1 MTSFLASV
9 SNLLDQADNFAEKK
23 ASQSEKLNSLLGK
36 TVFPRTQKTE
46 DITTHK
52 NAMSAARS
60 IPTITK
66 SDDDTLDDLVTLEGD
81 EEQEKFSAQDKNIST
96 ISKDYNRIKSSTPSP
111 SKPKQFGDFLAQNT
125 LLQSEI
131 RRLKKAN
138 TGLKEVWTKS
148 REKLQRMKK
157 VLENKESLHQK
168 KIVQLVQQKETEVE
182 SYRNLLAAQE
192 KDAKLALEAK
202 NEHMAEQSAKMDRL
216 NKEEND
222 RGKEKEL
229 RRQEIKRV
237 EDQRDEILKHQ
248 KLLTKTH
255 KAQLEALREQLER
268 RLDLHE
274 QEKRNYDNRATEFAS
289 HTENLED
296 TQVEYT
302 ATLAKREHEFQQK
315 ELENKRLKDENRWIK
330 ADQQAL
336 KTENTSKQT
345 TIELLEEKVRNI
357 QSRLKSVVQNKVA
370 IEHDL
375 EILGEKTKDDIM
387 AFQQQLQMSKTLRLS
402 DSADT
407 QLTDTLKTQL
417 EQRSSELITLRSL
430 YDNIWSEKTE
440 ISVLHEQTKSQVVS
454 LSEQIR
460 KLQKDN
466 ADVEIQSRRSSIRRP
481 RTTPKIFKYIENTY
495 GKGLSDSLQAVDT
508 IGQFI
513 GRNLFASRAV
523 RMGFVIYLACFH
535 LFLFC
540 YLYIH
545 THEGLNDMSSTN
557 GLVSSSAKELP
568 AGSFTSL
575 SDTKDF
581 VESTYEK
588 IGGDLT

>member
-36 TVFPRTQKTE
+36 KVLPRSPKTE
-46 DITTHK
+46 NVTNLK
-52 NAMSAARS
+52 AKSAARS
-60 IPTITK
+60 LQTVTK
-66 SDDDTLDDLVTLEGD
+66 SDDKPLVDSAKLESD
-81 EEQEKFSAQDKNIST
+81 HQQENPHAQVKNT
-96 ISKDYNRIKSSTPSP
+96 AKTSKDYNGFKSTTASP
-111 SKPKQFGDFLAQNT
+111 SESNQFGDFLAQNT
-125 LLQSEI
+125 FLQSEI
-131 RRLKKAN
+131 RRLKDSN
-138 TGLKEVWTKS
+138 SGLKDVWTKS

-157 VLENKESLHQK
+157 VLEDKESLHQK
-168 KIVQLVQQKETEVE
+168 KIEQLVQQMKAEVE
-182 SYRNLLAAQE
+182 TYRNLLAAQE
-192 KDAKLALEAK
+192 KDTQLALEAR
-202 NEHMAEQSAKMDRL
+202 NEQMAEQSAKMDRL
-216 NKEEND
+216 NKEENN
-222 RGKEKEL
+222 REKEKEL

-274 QEKRNYDNRATEFAS
+274 QEKRNYDNRATELSCHA
-289 HTENLED
+289 ENLED

-302 ATLAKREHEFQQK
+302 AALAKREHEFQQK

-357 QSRLKSVVQNKVA
+357 QSRLKDAVQNKVT

-375 EILGEKTKDDIM
+375 EVLDEKTKDDIM
-387 AFQQQLQMSKTLRLS
+387 AFQQQLKTSETLRLS

-407 QLTDTLKTQL
+407 QLTNTLKSQL
-417 EQRSSELITLRSL
+417 EQQSSELISLRSL
-430 YDNIWSEKTE
+430 YDCIWSEKTE
-440 ISVLHEQTKSQVVS
+440 INVLHEQAKSQVVT

-460 KLQKDN
+460 KLQKDTED
-466 ADVEIQSRRSSIRRP
+466 AEIHSRRFGIKRKSS
-481 RTTPKIFKYIENTY
+481 PKVFTYIETKY
-495 GKGLSDSLQAVDT
+495 GKSLSVSLQAVDT
-508 IGQFI
+508 IGQFL

-545 THEGLNDMSSTN
+545 THEGLNDVSSSN
-557 GLVSSSAKELP
+557 GLVSSSVKELP
-568 AGSFTSL
+568 AETFTSL
-575 SDTKDF
+575 SETENFLERSHEEIEKDLP
-581 VESTYEK
+581 S
-588 IGGDLT
+588 

>member
-36 TVFPRTQKTE
+36 KVLPRTP
-46 DITTHK
+46 TTK
-52 NAMSAARS
+52 NVTKNNANSAARS
-60 IPTITK
+60 IQTIAK
-66 SDDDTLDDLVTLEGD
+66 SDDNPSVALVKLESDHQQKNPG
-81 EEQEKFSAQDKNIST
+81 AQIKT
-96 ISKDYNRIKSSTPSP
+96 TSKTSRDYNSIKSSTPTPPESN
-111 SKPKQFGDFLAQNT
+111 QCGDFLGQNT
-125 LLQSEI
+125 FLQSEI
-131 RRLKKAN
+131 RRLKDAN
-138 TGLKEVWTKS
+138 AGLKDVWTKS

-168 KIVQLVQQKETEVE
+168 KIEQLVQQKQAEVE
-182 SYRNLLAAQE
+182 TYRNLLAAQE
-192 KDAKLALEAK
+192 KDTQLALEAK
-202 NEHMAEQSAKMDRL
+202 NEQMAEQSAKMDRL
-216 NKEEND
+216 NKEENN
-222 RGKEKEL
+222 REKEKEL

-237 EDQRDEILKHQ
+237 QDQRDEILKHQ

-289 HTENLED
+289 HAENLED

-302 ATLAKREHEFQQK
+302 AALAKREHEFQQK

-345 TIELLEEKVRNI
+345 TIELLEEKLRNI
-357 QSRLKSVVQNKVA
+357 QSRLKVAVQNKVA

-375 EILGEKTKDDIM
+375 EILEEKTKDDIM
-387 AFQQQLQMSKTLRLS
+387 AFQQQLQTSETLRLS

-417 EQRSSELITLRSL
+417 EQQSSELISLRSL

-440 ISVLHEQTKSQVVS
+440 ISVLHEQAKTQVAA
-454 LSEQIR
+454 LSDQIR

-466 ADVEIQSRRSSIRRP
+466 ENVEIQSRRSSMRRS
-481 RTTPKIFKYIENTY
+481 RSSPKVFTYIENKY
-495 GKGLSDSLQAVDT
+495 GKGLSETLQAVDT
-508 IGQFI
+508 IGQFL
-513 GRNLFASRAV
+513 GRNLFASRAI

-535 LFLFC
+535 LFLFS

-545 THEGLNDMSSTN
+545 THEGLND
-557 GLVSSSAKELP
+557 VSSSSSMVSSSVKELP
-568 AGSFTSL
+568 AETITSQ
-575 SDTKDF
+575 SDVEDF

-588 IGGDLT
+588 IEIDLP